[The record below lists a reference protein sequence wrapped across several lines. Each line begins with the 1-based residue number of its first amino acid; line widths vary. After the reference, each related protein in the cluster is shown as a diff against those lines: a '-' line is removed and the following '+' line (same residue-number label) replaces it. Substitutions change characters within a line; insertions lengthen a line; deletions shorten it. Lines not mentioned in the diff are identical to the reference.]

1 MSKSSLPTCISAHR
15 IFWIIITEG
24 LYFSWDKWR
33 LFHGLD
39 ENAYKYS
46 FILRYPP
53 GKQESTG
60 TSYEPWHD
68 WYVGIDILLYKM

>member
-1 MSKSSLPTCISAHR
+1 M
-15 IFWIIITEG
+15 
-24 LYFSWDKWR
+24 